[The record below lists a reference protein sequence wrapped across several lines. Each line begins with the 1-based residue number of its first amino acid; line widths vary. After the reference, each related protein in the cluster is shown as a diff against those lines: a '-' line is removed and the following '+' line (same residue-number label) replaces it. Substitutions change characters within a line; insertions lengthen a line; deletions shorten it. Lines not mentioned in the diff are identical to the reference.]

1 MLNLNVWSGKSSSSP
16 GNLVKSAH
24 VIVSDKSCPAKR
36 TYTTEAAG
44 LNTTS
49 ISLPW
54 STYEVCADDGNGN
67 GTAKQTITQA
77 VQNLTSAGTT
87 LNFYLGATGLA
98 KGPCT

>member
-1 MLNLNVWSGKSSSSP
+1 M
-16 GNLVKSAH
+16 
-24 VIVSDKSCPAKR
+24 IVSDKNCTAKR

-54 STYEVCADDGNGN
+54 STYEVCADDGSGN
-67 GTAKQTITQA
+67 GTAKQKITQA
-77 VQNLTSAGTT
+77 VENLTATGTT
-87 LNFYLGATGLA
+87 LSFYLGATGLG